1 MVGTVQQRVQRG
13 INLLDADRP
22 GWWIDVDTDILDI
35 DDLYRCVLGQV
46 YGNFT
51 TGLVALSLAGGYG
64 EGFNRSSLQPVG
76 ALNQEWVKRI
86 KARRAESE
94 RMFAEEIERL
104 FAEIAKV
111 PA

>member
-1 MVGTVQQRVQRG
+1 MYGTVQERVECG

-22 GWWIDVDTDILDI
+22 GWWMDVDTDVLDI

-46 YGNFT
+46 YGGFT
-51 TGLVALSLAGGYG
+51 TGLVALSLYAGGYSQ
-64 EGFNRSSLQPVG
+64 GFNRSSLQPVG
-76 ALNQEWVKRI
+76 PLNQEWVKRI
-86 KARRAESE
+86 KARRAESV
-94 RMFAEEIERL
+94 